1 MAKEKF
7 RELIQPGSTFE
18 FMGRAKLWFTISILV
33 SIACIAMLFINKSWR
48 GDYMNWGTDFKGG
61 TEIHLGFFEK
71 DGQMPATVDSGAV
84 RKALGDAGFEAF
96 ELSDYTWEADTP
108 QGPKKAT
115 GMLVR
120 TPHFGAVPA
129 ELREKVV
136 DAFINKDFAD
146 KKPRKA
152 NWSGDTLHV
161 RSLQPIPWQAAHDFL
176 GKFGLTLKPWEK
188 EDAERAVIS
197 EEGTG
202 EYSCQLSVVGIDGQY
217 RDAVQRGL
225 GNDVQVKVINVYG
238 VGAKA
243 GTKLRDDGIAS
254 MFYAMLL
261 IMLYLVVRFD
271 IRYAPGAVVAL
282 LHDAIVVIGAF
293 AVTWQE
299 FSLTTVAAILTII
312 GYSVNDT
319 VIIFDRIREN
329 AGKLKDKKFMRIMN
343 ISINE
348 TLSRSLLTSLTVFVT
363 TLMMNIFGTGLVRN
377 FAFAMNVGVVTG
389 TYSSIFIASPV
400 ALWLH
405 NRFYARAEAAGP
417 ARPGRGQVKPDAE
430 EADEGDDEESGADG
444 RV

>member
-1 MAKEKF
+1 MAKDKF

-18 FMGRAKLWFTISILV
+18 FMGRARLWFTLSLIICS
-33 SIACIAMLFINKSWR
+33 ACIAMLFINKAWR
-48 GDYMNWGTDFKGG
+48 GDYMNWSTDFKGG
-61 TEIHLGFFEK
+61 TEIILGFYEK
-71 DGQMPATVDSGAV
+71 GSQEPAQVESGAV
-84 RKALGDAGFEAF
+84 RKALGDAGFEDAIDV
-96 ELSDYTWEADTP
+96 SDYFWSVDTP
-108 QGPKKAT
+108 EGPKDAT
-115 GMLVR
+115 GAMIR
-120 TPHFGAVPA
+120 TPNFGAVPA
-129 ELREKVV
+129 DLQERVV
-136 DAFINKDFAD
+136 DAFVKDLAD
-146 KKPRKA
+146 KKPLKVT
-152 NWSGDTLHV
+152 WSGDSLYV
-161 RSLQPIPWQAAHDFL
+161 RSLQPIPWETARDFL
-176 GKFGLTLKPWEK
+176 AKHGLTLKPWDK
-188 EDAERAVIS
+188 EDADRSTIA

-202 EYSCQLSVVGIDGQY
+202 EYSSHLSVIGIEGQY
-217 RDAVQRGL
+217 RDAVQKGV
-225 GNDVQVKVINVYG
+225 GDKVDVKVINVYG

-254 MFYAMLL
+254 MFYAILL

-293 AVTWQE
+293 ALTWQE

-329 AGKLKDKKFMRIMN
+329 TGKLKDKKFIRIMN

-377 FAFAMNVGVVTG
+377 FAFAMNVGVITG

-405 NRFYARAEAAGP
+405 NRFYLKAEAARAQRGLT
-417 ARPGRGQVKPDAE
+417 RPEAAQ
-430 EADEGDDEESGADG
+430 EADEGDDDESGDG